1 MSYRNV
7 ISSLLLILLL
17 SFGSAEY
24 SQAQVGFKFG
34 AVVGENFP
42 NSQTLPSPFPNST
55 AHGASGYILGLRVD
69 KSLLGPLSLQT
80 ELLLTQ
86 RTFQDVYTF
95 PAGSPNGGS
104 PQQTISW
111 AEKLQYL
118 QLPIL
123 LKLTPFDGFF
133 QPYVFIG
140 PEIGFKLSS
149 STDSTINGINKS
161 SEQSALFGF
170 LDFGLDAGAGLQLQI
185 LPVMW
190 LFTDVRYTYGL
201 LDAYTHAQQ
210 SNLGN
215 LAARDIKWMAGLMI
229 GF

>member
-1 MSYRNV
+1 V
-7 ISSLLLILLL
+7 TT
-17 SFGSAEY
+17 EY
-24 SQAQVGFKFG
+24 SRAQVGFKFG
-34 AVVGENFP
+34 PVVGENFP
-42 NSQTLPSPFPNST
+42 NSQTLSSPFPNSS
-55 AHGASGYILGLRVD
+55 ARGASGYILGLRAD
-69 KSLLGPLSLQT
+69 KSLLGSLSLQT
-80 ELLLTQ
+80 ELLITQ
-86 RTFQDVYTF
+86 RTFQDDYTF
-95 PAGSPNGGS
+95 PSGSQNGS
-104 PQQTISW
+104 PQQTVSW

-133 QPYVFIG
+133 QPYVFVG

-149 STDSTINGINKS
+149 STDSTINGVNQS
-161 SEQSALFGF
+161 SEQSALFSF

-185 LPVMW
+185 LPIMW

-215 LAARDIKWMAGLMI
+215 LSARDIKWMAGLMI